1 MPTRLVVASDNFV
14 REIQTY
20 QDCYV
25 WLNFDNRNDFVQ
37 EIFKKEDFDIFG
49 ILSKGMSFKDQNSA
63 EIIIK
68 IFESEKNLACM
79 ITEEK
84 YNGVNSMFI
93 NTNLTGVSINT
104 QDIIKS
110 DKWQTF
116 YIEGLVK
123 VDGEA

>member
-25 WLNFDNRNDFVQ
+25 WLNFDNRNNFVQ

-49 ILSKGMSFKDQNSA
+49 ILSKGMSFKDENSA

-68 IFESEKNLACM
+68 IFESEKNLACI

-110 DKWQTF
+110 DKWQTL

>member
-1 MPTRLVVASDNFV
+1 MPTKLVVASDNFV

-25 WLNFDNRNDFVQ
+25 WLNFDNRNNFVQ

-49 ILSKGMSFKDQNSA
+49 ILSKGMSFKDENSA

-68 IFESEKNLACM
+68 IFESEKNLACI
-79 ITEEK
+79 ITEERC
-84 YNGVNSMFI
+84 NGVNSMFI

-110 DKWQTF
+110 DKWQTL

>member
-1 MPTRLVVASDNFV
+1 MPTKLVVASDNFV

-25 WLNFDNRNDFVQ
+25 WLNFDNRNNFVQ

-49 ILSKGMSFKDQNSA
+49 ILSKGMSFKDENSA

-68 IFESEKNLACM
+68 IFESEKNLACI

-110 DKWQTF
+110 DKWQTL

>member
-1 MPTRLVVASDNFV
+1 VPTKLVVASDNFV

-25 WLNFDNRNDFVQ
+25 WLNFDNRNNFVQ

-49 ILSKGMSFKDQNSA
+49 ILSKGMSFKDENSA

-68 IFESEKNLACM
+68 IFESEKNLACI

-110 DKWQTF
+110 DKWQTL

>member
-1 MPTRLVVASDNFV
+1 MPTKLVVASDNFV

-25 WLNFDNRNDFVQ
+25 WLNFDNRNNFVQ

-49 ILSKGMSFKDQNSA
+49 ILSKGMSFKDENSA

-68 IFESEKNLACM
+68 IFESEKNLACI

-93 NTNLTGVSINT
+93 NTNLTGVTINT

-110 DKWQTF
+110 DKWETF

>member
-25 WLNFDNRNDFVQ
+25 WLNFDNRNNFVQ

-49 ILSKGMSFKDQNSA
+49 ILSKGMSFKDENSA

-68 IFESEKNLACM
+68 IFESEKNLACI

-93 NTNLTGVSINT
+93 NTNLTGVTINT

-110 DKWQTF
+110 DKWETF

>member
-14 REIQTY
+14 REIQKY

-25 WLNFDNRNDFVQ
+25 WLNFDNRNNFVQ

-49 ILSKGMSFKDQNSA
+49 ILSKGMSFKDENSA

-68 IFESEKNLACM
+68 IFESEKNLACI

-93 NTNLTGVSINT
+93 NTNLTGVTINT

-110 DKWQTF
+110 DKWETF
-116 YIEGLVK
+116 YVEGLVK

>member
-1 MPTRLVVASDNFV
+1 
-14 REIQTY
+14 
-20 QDCYV
+20 
-25 WLNFDNRNDFVQ
+25 
-37 EIFKKEDFDIFG
+37 
-49 ILSKGMSFKDQNSA
+49 MSFKDENSA

-68 IFESEKNLACM
+68 IFESEKNLACI

-93 NTNLTGVSINT
+93 NTNLTGVTINT

-110 DKWQTF
+110 DKWETF

>member
-1 MPTRLVVASDNFV
+1 VPTKLVVASDNFV

-25 WLNFDNRNDFVQ
+25 WLNFDNRNNFVQ

-49 ILSKGMSFKDQNSA
+49 ILSKGMSFKDENSA

-68 IFESEKNLACM
+68 IFESEKNLACI

-93 NTNLTGVSINT
+93 NTNLTGVTINT

-110 DKWQTF
+110 DKWETF